1 MAKNSPGFTLVEL
14 LVALV
19 IMALMAVMSWQGLDG
34 MVRTLQSTSQ
44 NADQVLSLNAALAQW
59 QTDLDALIETP
70 NTTALDWDGNTLRIT
85 RTGPS
90 GVADPAGSSG
100 VSGASS
106 SFLVTAW
113 SLRQGGWQRWQS
125 APLTRL
131 ADWQAAWQ
139 QASTWG
145 QGADANA
152 QQQSVRMA
160 KADAWQLFYYR
171 GNAWTNSLSSD
182 ANANTNNALADTPSG
197 TGSGSGPWPGFG
209 AGGTGNGVTSP
220 QTASNSKLPLAI
232 KMILTLSNGQTL
244 SGAITRDW
252 VRPVVG
258 GGKS

>member
-59 QTDLDALIETP
+59 QIDLDALIETP

-90 GVADPAGSSG
+90 GVANPAGSAGSSSL
-100 VSGASS
+100 SGASS
-106 SFLVTAW
+106 SFLVAAW
-113 SLRQGGWQRWQS
+113 SLRHGEWQRWQS

-145 QGADANA
+145 QGADAKV
-152 QQQSVRMA
+152 QQQSVSMA

-182 ANANTNNALADTPSG
+182 ANANTNNAFVDTP
-197 TGSGSGPWPGFG
+197 
-209 AGGTGNGVTSP
+209 SP

>member
-44 NADQVLSLNAALAQW
+44 NADQVLSLNAAMAQW

-90 GVADPAGSSG
+90 GVANPAGSSG
-100 VSGASS
+100 PSGASS
-106 SFLVTAW
+106 SFLVAAW
-113 SLRQGGWQRWQS
+113 SLRHGEWQRWQS
-125 APLTRL
+125 APLTHL

-145 QGADANA
+145 QGVDAKA
-152 QQQSVRMA
+152 QLQSVSMA

-182 ANANTNNALADTPSG
+182 ANANADTPSG
-197 TGSGSGPWPGFG
+197 TGSGSG
-209 AGGTGNGVTSP
+209 AGSGSGLGGGVTGNGTPSP
-220 QTASNSKLPLAI
+220 QTASSSKLPLAI